1 MTLIAA
7 PIWWTVAVKLLWNG
21 QQDIE
26 FLAQV
31 FASTKFFGFE
41 GEDEETSAR
50 DSDES
55 EDAYERQQRQIEA
68 RVTHIR
74 SWLDARCPR
83 MKPALQSEIRVR
95 RENITEAVVKA
106 LTIMGGD
113 VQNEK
118 SSLSKSTP
126 SNAEPSSDSKI

>member
-68 RVTHIR
+68 
-74 SWLDARCPR
+74 
-83 MKPALQSEIRVR
+83 
-95 RENITEAVVKA
+95 
-106 LTIMGGD
+106 
-113 VQNEK
+113 
-118 SSLSKSTP
+118 
-126 SNAEPSSDSKI
+126 